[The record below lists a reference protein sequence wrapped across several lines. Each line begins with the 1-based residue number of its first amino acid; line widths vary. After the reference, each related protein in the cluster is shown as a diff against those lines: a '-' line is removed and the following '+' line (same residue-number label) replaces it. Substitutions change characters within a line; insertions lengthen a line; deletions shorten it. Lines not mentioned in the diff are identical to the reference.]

1 MKNTAEAPPFSIG
14 RVAVVDDDP
23 RAAEMLHTFFRL
35 MDVDSVVI
43 PPVEDAA
50 ELTAATI
57 CRERVDALL
66 LDFDLPDLHALD
78 IVAQV
83 RLLAP
88 ALPIVLVTEV
98 PDSTP
103 PRIEG
108 VLLALR
114 PTESFEELLRLME
127 IVLAAGEET

>member
-35 MDVDSVVI
+35 MDVDSVLI

-57 CRERVDALL
+57 CRERVDAVL
-66 LDFDLPDLHALD
+66 LDFDLPNLRALD
-78 IVAQV
+78 IVTHV

-88 ALPIVLVTEV
+88 ALPIVLVTEG
-98 PDSTP
+98 PDNTLP
-103 PRIEG
+103 PIEG
-108 VLLALR
+108 VLLARR
-114 PTESFEELLRLME
+114 PSESFEELLQLME
-127 IVLAAGEET
+127 IVLAALET